1 MPAAD
6 DRRPRG
12 LGRRLLGWPL
22 ALYLALLLAYPTLYA
37 IRLALT
43 DSSRGVF
50 PSVESFRTLARDP
63 LFWQAAAGN
72 LIVPVLSVALEL
84 AAGLGLALLLA
95 SRIPGRRLVRAMVV
109 IPFALPEIVFLTI
122 VRAILAPRG
131 YANGALDALGIAPV
145 GFLMPGTVL
154 GYASVIV
161 VDAWRTTP
169 VVFLILL
176 GALAAIPREI
186 GEAARLDG
194 AGGLRRLVFV
204 TLPLLVPAILAAL
217 LLRGLDALRI
227 FAAPLVLTGVEGV
240 PVLSTY
246 AYHQWS
252 DYGDDGA
259 AAAASAVLALLCV
272 VASVPLLR
280 RRAEAA

>member
-1 MPAAD
+1 MQLASAH
-6 DRRPRG
+6 RSS
-12 LGRRLLGWPL
+12 RRLLAAPL
-22 ALYLALLLAYPTLYA
+22 ALYLAAFLAYPTLYA
-37 IRLALT
+37 VKLAFT
-43 DSSRGVF
+43 DGTSGVF
-50 PSVESFRTLARDP
+50 PSLESVRALAHDA

-72 LIVPVLSVALEL
+72 LLIPLASVALEL
-84 AAGLGLALLLA
+84 LAGLALALLLA
-95 SRIPGRRLVRAMVV
+95 ARMPGRRLLRALVV

-122 VRAILAPRG
+122 VRAILVPRG
-131 YANGALDALGIAPV
+131 YANGALVAAGWPAV
-145 GFLMPGTVL
+145 GFLLPGRPL
-154 GYASVIV
+154 AYLCVIV

-194 AGGLRRLVFV
+194 AGSVRRVLFV
-204 TLPLLVPAILAAL
+204 TVPLLRPALRAAL

-246 AYHQWS
+246 AFHQWS
-252 DYGDDGA
+252 DYGNDA
-259 AAAASAVLALLCV
+259 VAAAASAVLAVLCV
-272 VASVPLLR
+272 AASVPLLR
-280 RRAEAA
+280 RQAAA